1 MPDSKSTLITLTH
14 PRSAAAEAY
23 RALRANLFLSSR
35 EHPIHTLVVTSSA
48 PGEDRS
54 TVLAN
59 LAVAMAQG
67 GQRVILVDA
76 DLRRPSLHELFDAP
90 NERGLTTLL
99 DGQDAVTAPPL
110 AAMAEVELLQLL
122 TSGPLPLDPAAQL
135 GSRRMEEV
143 IAALLKRTDVLL
155 FSAPPILAA
164 ADAIVLGM
172 KANGVLLVVEAGRT
186 SRDHVQQAKERLEKA
201 RVCIVGAALTHAR
214 ANSSLAY

>member
-1 MPDSKSTLITLTH
+1 
-14 PRSAAAEAY
+14 
-23 RALRANLFLSSR
+23 
-35 EHPIHTLVVTSSA
+35 
-48 PGEDRS
+48 
-54 TVLAN
+54 LAN

-67 GQRVILVDA
+67 GQRTILVDA

-110 AAMAEVELLQLL
+110 ALVADVELLQLL